1 MCRDRGRAARYDVL
15 DGQVSTSIERKGPT
29 RVLAEFA
36 ASLRYEDVPAHVIS
50 MAKKHT
56 LNIAAC
62 ALRGHSLESAQ
73 IVLRVHRM
81 MGGTPESVV
90 IGDRIKLPAPMA
102 AGVNAHSA
110 YCTMN
115 DDTFFEGTVH
125 PGHTAVPASLAV
137 AEREGA
143 SGKDYLTA
151 VVTGLEVGCRVA
163 ASLCQSQESHKAR
176 LGWHCN
182 ISDAFIGVGSAG
194 RLLGLTVD
202 QFVAG
207 LGIAAT
213 SSSGLVETMNPPPS
227 YVWPWDGGMNT
238 YLGVLGAYLAR
249 AGMTAG
255 HTALEGEQGYIRMF
269 TNGKAPREAYDRVI
283 RGLGEEWHTAE
294 IAIKT
299 RCASFMMHTAIN
311 ATQRAVRN
319 NHVEP
324 ENIESITIKTNH
336 WTSGRL
342 MVQEVNDYNSTV
354 FSLPFAIAVA
364 ILDGGGLTLP
374 DRHLAYLNDRRAR
387 ELMGR
392 IRAETDPVIDRVFG
406 ARMPTAVIVRTKDGR
421 EYRESE
427 DTPKGKYPEKP
438 LSEDEFLRK
447 IRGNASHSLTDDQIN
462 RLVTLVEGLEDLG
475 NVAPLAAL
483 LAPGA

>member
-1 MCRDRGRAARYDVL
+1 
-15 DGQVSTSIERKGPT
+15 
-29 RVLAEFA
+29 
-36 ASLRYEDVPAHVIS
+36 
-50 MAKKHT
+50 
-56 LNIAAC
+56 
-62 ALRGHSLESAQ
+62 
-73 IVLRVHRM
+73 M
-81 MGGTPESVV
+81 MGGRPEAVV
-90 IGDRIKLPAPMA
+90 IGERMRLPAPMA

-125 PGHTAVPASLAV
+125 PGHTAVPAALAV

-143 SGKDYLTA
+143 SGKDFLTA

-163 ASLCQSQESHKAR
+163 ASLCQSQDSHKAR

-182 ISDAFIGVGSAG
+182 ISDAFVGVGSAG
-194 RLLGLTVD
+194 RLLGLSVD

-238 YLGVLGAYLAR
+238 YLAVLGAYLAGE
-249 AGMTAG
+249 GMTAG
-255 HTALEGEQGYIRMF
+255 HTALEGSQGYIKMF
-269 TNGKAPREAYDRVI
+269 TNGKAPPEAYERVV

-299 RCASFMMHTAIN
+299 RCASYMMHTAIN
-311 ATQRAVRN
+311 AAQRAVLN

-324 ENIESITIKTNH
+324 KDIESIIIKTNH

-342 MVQEVNDYNSTV
+342 MVQEVTDYNSSV
-354 FSLPFAIAVA
+354 FSLPYAIAVA
-364 ILDGGGLTLP
+364 ILDGGELTLP
-374 DRHLAYLNDRRAR
+374 DQHVTHLRDVRVR

-392 IRAETDPVIDRVFG
+392 IRAELDSEIDKIFG
-406 ARMPTAVIVRTKDGR
+406 AHMPTVAVVRTKTGR
-421 EYRESE
+421 EFRESE
-427 DTPKGKYPEKP
+427 HTPRGKYPEKP
-438 LSEDEFLRK
+438 LTEEQLLHKVRV
-447 IRGNASHSLTDDQIN
+447 NAGHSLTGERIE
-462 RLVTLVEGLEDLG
+462 RMITLVEKLEDLDSI
-475 NVAPLAAL
+475 APLAEL
-483 LAPGA
+483 LAPGTA